1 MYIVAITYPNGEGAT
16 FDHDYYRTQHL
27 PMVGKAFT
35 PHGMGYASVLKG
47 DARLDGSP
55 PASLNQA
62 IFSFREEE
70 GARAAMASEE
80 AGGLLAD
87 IANFTNVAPV
97 IQFSTA
103 VP

>member
-16 FDHDYYRTQHL
+16 FDHEYYRSQHL
-27 PMVGKAFT
+27 PRVGEAFGA
-35 PHGMGYASVLKG
+35 HGLGYASVLKG
-47 DARLDGSP
+47 EASLDGSP
-55 PASLNQA
+55 PAYLIQA

-80 AGGLLAD
+80 ARGLLAD